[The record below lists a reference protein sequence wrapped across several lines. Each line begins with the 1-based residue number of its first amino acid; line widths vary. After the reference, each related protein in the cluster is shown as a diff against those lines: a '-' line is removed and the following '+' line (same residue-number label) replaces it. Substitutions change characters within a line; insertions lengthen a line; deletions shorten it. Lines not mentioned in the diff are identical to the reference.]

1 MRGRRVVI
9 ALWPAD
15 RTVPGRGGVADRR
28 TGRDRCE
35 AGCTVT
41 CPIPTKPSPRLRFGG
56 DVTDG
61 DVDLG
66 YLQTG

>member
-1 MRGRRVVI
+1 MIRQQIDGR
-9 ALWPAD
+9 A
-15 RTVPGRGGVADRR
+15 
-28 TGRDRCE
+28 E
-35 AGCTVT
+35 N
-41 CPIPTKPSPRLRFGG
+41 KPSPRLRFGG